1 MILVRAAFICS
12 KACDSITEDT
22 FSVASQHSSELFSSI
37 SRQRMTRTQRAI
49 FADFRT
55 EIGRSQKSHFLFLN
69 IARRPQI
76 TQSDLVFFN
85 LSGASCI
92 FGHVDINEVIYF
104 HACRGQIRQSQLVP
118 VRSPRLLDRV
128 LVLIH
133 LLMGSLHSMPKNEKN
148 QGGCNTEQKRGIFQ
162 VSFSKAKYELLL
174 PGQSGLLRT
183 SPPRKSRRTL
193 DVP

>member
-1 MILVRAAFICS
+1 M
-12 KACDSITEDT
+12 
-22 FSVASQHSSELFSSI
+22 
-37 SRQRMTRTQRAI
+37 
-49 FADFRT
+49 DFRT

-69 IARRPQI
+69 IARRPHI

-133 LLMGSLHSMPKNEKN
+133 LLMGSLHSMPENEKN
-148 QGGCNTEQKRGIFQ
+148 QGGCHTKERKGAFFKSHFPKQSMNCSCQDNRGCCEVKKQ
-162 VSFSKAKYELLL
+162 SNHASSKWGALMKH
-174 PGQSGLLRT
+174 SGR
-183 SPPRKSRRTL
+183 
-193 DVP
+193 